1 MSKRTST
8 ASESFRSILSR
19 AMNNGGAAM
28 APAFA
33 RRVLTYGFSPADQER
48 IADLMERNQAGVLP
62 PAEKAE
68 LDEFARVGTF
78 LSILQA
84 QARLALKRTAKAKS

>member
-1 MSKRTST
+1 MSKRTLT
-8 ASESFRSILSR
+8 TSEPFRSILTR
-19 AMNNGGAAM
+19 AIKNGGGGM
-28 APAFA
+28 SPAFA
-33 RRVLTYGFSPADQER
+33 RQVLKYGFGPADQER
-48 IADLMERNQAGVLP
+48 IADLMERNQAGALP

-84 QARLALKRTAKAKS
+84 QARLALKRTARAKS

>member
-1 MSKRTST
+1 MSKRSRTTS
-8 ASESFRSILSR
+8 EPFRTILSR
-19 AMNNGGAAM
+19 AIKNGGEAM
-28 APAFA
+28 SPTFA
-33 RRVLTYGFSPADQER
+33 RKVLKYGFSPADQER
-48 IADLMERNQAGVLP
+48 IADLMERNQAGLLP

-68 LDEFARVGTF
+68 LDEFTRVGTF